1 MLEESKMRQNEILF
15 VEEADRG
22 VGYQTI
28 AAMQRL
34 GIKCKVRGADAL
46 TRVQPLQ
53 VLTSEDDSVS
63 AVRGVSAYLKAPLA
77 SLQNQASLSDAE
89 VSLLR
94 DDLQEIPSTA
104 HAVIVL
110 PYSAKAANVQRLFEA
125 HDHTTVVVCPRVV
138 GFRDEGFF
146 ADTVA
151 ALRSQSGAKWEA
163 IKTRAP
169 FAAITISDLCGFL
182 VSVFWNKEL
191 YRKTLVCPSQVLS
204 PRELLT
210 QLESELEFRPRTD
223 ERLLAKV
230 RGLFSAAPK
239 SSGTATPSENEVLQ
253 TLPAAQR
260 ILDSLPTATTTL
272 RSWAKKVSEHLE
284 RDPESDLHF
293 PPARSL

>member
-22 VGYQTI
+22 VAYQTI
-28 AAMQRL
+28 AAMLRL

-53 VLTSEDDSVS
+53 VLTSDDDSVN

-77 SLQNQASLSDAE
+77 SLQSQAPLSEAEISLI
-89 VSLLR
+89 R

-110 PYSAKAANVQRLFEA
+110 PYTAKAANVKRLFDA

-138 GFRDEGFF
+138 GFRDEGLF

-151 ALRSQSGAKWEA
+151 ALRTQNGTKWEE
-163 IKTRAP
+163 IKARPP

-182 VSVFWNKEL
+182 VSVFWNKDL
-191 YRKTLVCPSQVLS
+191 YKKTLVCPSQEVS
-204 PRELLT
+204 PLELLT
-210 QLESELEFRPRTD
+210 QLESELEFQARSG
-223 ERLLAKV
+223 ERLLAKL
-230 RGLFSAAPK
+230 RGFFSAAPK
-239 SSGTATPSENEVLQ
+239 GSTTAAPTESEVLQ
-253 TLPAAQR
+253 TLPSAQR
-260 ILDSLPTATTTL
+260 ILDSLPTTTTNF
-272 RSWAKKVSEHLE
+272 RAWTKKVSEHLE